1 MRILHLSDT
10 HLERT
15 DAPNRNGVNA
25 TDSLRLM
32 LAELRHQ
39 REVDAIVVT
48 GDLANDGAVEAYTAV
63 RELVGGFA
71 QRMGGVPVFYTT
83 GNHDER
89 EVFGKV
95 LGSGHLAADGTD
107 RVVSAVFP
115 VEFACAAVSDVGG
128 YRFITLDSL
137 VPGKV
142 YGRLSGAQLDWL
154 KEELSTPFGNGT
166 VLAFHHPPIALD
178 VPSQRAFGLL
188 NPGELADAIRGSD
201 VRVVL
206 TGHFHLQL
214 FGFLE
219 ATPVWVTPGVVN
231 RIDLTTAYG
240 TERAVR
246 GASASRVELGGGT
259 GPMFHTLHARDP
271 RAHETVYQLDEER
284 TRLVIERER
293 EREREQQGG

>member
-1 MRILHLSDT
+1 MRILQLSDT

-15 DAPNRNGVNA
+15 DAPNRHGVNA

-32 LAELRHQ
+32 LAELRLQ
-39 REVDAIVVT
+39 RGVDAVVVT
-48 GDLANDGAVEAYTAV
+48 GDLANDGAVEAYAAV

-71 QRMGGVPVFYTT
+71 RVMGGVPVFYTT

-89 EVFGKV
+89 EAFGKV
-95 LGSGHLAADGTD
+95 LGSGHEAAD
-107 RVVSAVFP
+107 AVFP
-115 VEFACAAVSDVGG
+115 AEFGCAAVSTVGG
-128 YRFITLDSL
+128 YRIVTLDSL
-137 VPGKV
+137 VPGEV
-142 YGRLSGAQLDWL
+142 YGVLSRAQLDWL
-154 KEELSTPFGNGT
+154 EEELRTPAENGT
-166 VLAFHHPPIALD
+166 VLAFHHPPINLGT
-178 VPSQRAFGLL
+178 PMQRAFGLR

-231 RIDLTTAYG
+231 RLDLTTAPG

-246 GASASRVELGGGT
+246 GASASLVELGGET

-271 RAHETVYQLDEER
+271 RAHETVYQLDAEQVRSALER
-284 TRLVIERER
+284 HAP
-293 EREREQQGG
+293 